1 MNIAYFVWV
10 CKRLE
15 IVVFFADSVGPDRT
29 FESKLRKRCENG
41 PLALSSHSVRLR
53 KRCEVGTCRNSLK
66 TMVTQPKN
74 SFGRGL
80 RIENFLL
87 AGHKCTV

>member
-10 CKRLE
+10 RKRLE
-15 IVVFFADSVGPDRT
+15 IVVFFAYSVGPDRT

-41 PLALSSHSVRLR
+41 HLALSSHSVRLR

-66 TMVTQPKN
+66 TTVTQSKN
-74 SFGRGL
+74 SFLGAYELG
-80 RIENFLL
+80 
-87 AGHKCTV
+87 KVC